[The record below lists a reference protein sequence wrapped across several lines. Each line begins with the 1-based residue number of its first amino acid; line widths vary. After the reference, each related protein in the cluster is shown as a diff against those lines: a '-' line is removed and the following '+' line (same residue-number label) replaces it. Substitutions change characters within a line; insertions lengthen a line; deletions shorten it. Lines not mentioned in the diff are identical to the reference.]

1 MSRSVV
7 VFALQ
12 RHSLRHTDPNKT
24 IVIVVLGVRTIT
36 IQSSRAKTWNIL
48 GKLGRLGCKADPCAV
63 TGLHNEQPYNFA
75 GTRKAA
81 LGRGETHRARR
92 DRLYFLITV
101 IISLVGGNGE
111 CHLVSAVLP
120 EPAPSEGTVP
130 LTPPACIHTRCS
142 RFEGARSH
150 SHHAQGSSLS
160 ASVPRRHATNFDD
173 HSHALLNSQIV

>member
-1 MSRSVV
+1 M
-7 VFALQ
+7 
-12 RHSLRHTDPNKT
+12 
-24 IVIVVLGVRTIT
+24 
-36 IQSSRAKTWNIL
+36 QSSRSKTWNIL
-48 GKLGRLGCKADPCAV
+48 GKLGHLGCKS
-63 TGLHNEQPYNFA
+63 GSLRRHRLHNEQPYDFA
-75 GTRKAA
+75 GSRNST
-81 LGRGETHRARR
+81 LGRGDTHRARR